1 MARRDPLGFF
11 TDCVRRHGDLIA
23 MRLGPH
29 RVYLLRHPDYVK
41 HVLQDNA
48 RAYAKGPTVSRVRS
62 LFGESLTMVD
72 GDRWRRRRRQ
82 VQPAFQRG
90 LHARFASEVSR
101 AVAELLERWRTLAE
115 RGEPTEL
122 AGEMQRLTQTIII
135 RACFGEVCA
144 GELQTLCHALD
155 AAVTHVD
162 RRLWSP
168 LGWLDVPSPASARY
182 RRALGEVE
190 AFISRLTAGPRRSEP
205 PPGTMLAALLDATE
219 SLTPLEV
226 HDELK
231 AFLFAGHTTTAS
243 ALAWVWHVLSEHP
256 EARELIEEECL
267 AVLGGRGPSME
278 DLPGLPDTRRVIE
291 EVLRLYPPTW
301 LTARSPVEDDSLGG
315 YVIPAGAL
323 VLLSPYLTHRHPA
336 VWDDPERFDPDRF
349 ILARAATRPA
359 FAYFPFG
366 GGPRRCIGSAFAT
379 TEMQMIVA
387 TVAQRYRL
395 ELLPGPRVFPAAG
408 LTLRPSSALP
418 ARILGR

>member
-11 TDCVRRHGDLIA
+11 TDCVRRHGDLVA

-29 RVYLLRHPDYVK
+29 HVYLLRHPDHVK

-122 AGEMQRLTQTIII
+122 AGEMRRLTQTIII

-144 GELQTLCHALD
+144 EELQTLCHALD

-190 AFISRLTAGPRRSEP
+190 AFISRLTAEPRRSEP

-267 AVLGGRGPSME
+267 AVLGGRHPSME
-278 DLPGLPDTRRVIE
+278 DLPGLRDTRRVIE

-323 VLLSPYLTHRHPA
+323 VLLGPYLTHRHPA

-349 ILARAATRPA
+349 TLARAATRPA

-395 ELLPGPRVFPAAG
+395 ELLPGPRVVPAAG